1 MVTMIIGPDGIRVEH
16 LSSFAALTRTCPPSC
31 ADYPK
36 NLVLIVGATIV
47 LMWLAVL
54 FVLVGDTG
62 KLLSRLLCAYP
73 GPDCAGGEGRHFSYS
88 DPARKLVILVSST
101 LLVVCHL
108 LKVKAILLA
117 RSILDNLNMCFT
129 DPKFCFWC
137 CCWATPIRRTWCE
150 AEGPAPT
157 LSARL
162 PLEKPF
168 NIGQETPFG
177 RRQTL
182 AGQIASKV
190 ISVLVISERTLSAMP
205 RRAAFW

>member
-1 MVTMIIGPDGIRVEH
+1 
-16 LSSFAALTRTCPPSC
+16 
-31 ADYPK
+31 
-36 NLVLIVGATIV
+36 
-47 LMWLAVL
+47 MWLAVL

-73 GPDCAGGEGRHFSYS
+73 GPDCAGGEGRHFSCTSDSTAADTTFTTLTPTLKDS

-108 LKVKAILLA
+108 LKVKAILPA